1 MKKGIAMKPTFVC
14 YPRCSTCKKAQKWL
28 EEHGIDFEIR
38 HIAEDNPSKKEI
50 KAWSKDSGLPLKR
63 FFNTSGQLYRSLELS
78 KKLPDMTEAEQYAL
92 LASDG
97 LLVKRPI
104 AVDGDRVLVGFKEA
118 DWADAFRR

>member
-63 FFNTSGQLYRSLELS
+63 FFNTSGQLYRSLELKDRLGGMS
-78 KKLPDMTEAEQYAL
+78 DDEQYDL

-97 LLVKRPI
+97 MLVKRPI
-104 AVDGDRVLVGFKEA
+104 LVGPNYVLVGFREEE
-118 DWADAFRR
+118 WAETLL

>member
-1 MKKGIAMKPTFVC
+1 MKPTFVC

-63 FFNTSGQLYRSLELS
+63 FFNTSGQLYRSLELKDRLGGMS
-78 KKLPDMTEAEQYAL
+78 DDEQYDL

-97 LLVKRPI
+97 MLVKRPI
-104 AVDGDRVLVGFKEA
+104 LVGPNYVLVGFREEE
-118 DWADAFRR
+118 WAETLL

>member
-63 FFNTSGQLYRSLELS
+63 FFNTSGQLYRSLELKDRLS
-78 KKLPDMTEAEQYAL
+78 GMSDEEQYDL

-97 LLVKRPI
+97 MLVKRPI
-104 AVDGDRVLVGFKEA
+104 LVGPNYVLVGFREEE
-118 DWADAFRR
+118 WAETLL

>member
-28 EEHGIDFEIR
+28 EEHRIDFETR

-63 FFNTSGQLYRSLELS
+63 FFNTSGQLYRSLELKDRLGGMS
-78 KKLPDMTEAEQYAL
+78 DEEQYDL

-97 LLVKRPI
+97 MLVKRPI
-104 AVDGDRVLVGFKEA
+104 LVGPNYVLVGFREEE
-118 DWADAFRR
+118 WAETLL